1 MRRRVKGRRPW
12 RGWMEGSLDLV
23 VVIEEHHLGLGV
35 LIVAKLVLRVGKEN
49 MSVAVAMVA
58 VLRNV
63 P

>member
-1 MRRRVKGRRPW
+1 
-12 RGWMEGSLDLV
+12 MEGSLDLV